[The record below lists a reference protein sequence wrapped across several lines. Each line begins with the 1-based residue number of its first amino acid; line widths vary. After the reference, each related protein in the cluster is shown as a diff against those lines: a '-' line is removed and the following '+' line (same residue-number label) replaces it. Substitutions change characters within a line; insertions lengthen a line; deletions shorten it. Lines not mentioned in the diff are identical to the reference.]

1 MAYYKNNCLSIQHY
15 DYTTDLSRTYESGI
29 ASYKHVYFNATR
41 NTGKI
46 WSLTALC
53 VIALYEAV
61 RRLAVLLLN
70 NRLRHSMLILFL
82 SSIFSHYY
90 SWWSFFNYWN
100 DDFYSQWNHQ
110 LFFSLTELFS
120 TLIVLRLADSRES
133 VRPFKVLPI
142 VAVAATHIVASSWDQ
157 FLDNVVRG
165 EGSAHQAL
173 AKQLLTSRRRLGE
186 TVKPRHK
193 YRIHPVC
200 HKALAKQ
207 LLTSRRR
214 LGETVKPRHKY
225 RIHPVCHKALAKQLL
240 TSRRRLGETVKPRHK
255 YRIHPVCHKALAKQ
269 LLTSRRRLGETVKP
283 RHKNR
288 KTQIRFLPQNLN

>member
-1 MAYYKNNCLSIQHY
+1 MFGIDSCNNIKNMTSYSIDYENRRFSKNQRSKIVESFITNTIACLGPIVIPPLHIYIIYHFWRQYSRHVDRHY
-15 DYTTDLSRTYESGI
+15 CTCSCWDTVFKGTYESGI

-157 FLDNVVRG
+157 FLDNVIRG
-165 EGSAHQAL
+165 EGSAHQVL
-173 AKQLLTSRRRLGE
+173 RDVCFMVPDILHVVLPLLELLCVCSHSHSLRRDCLLFCILLTIGLVFSIY
-186 TVKPRHK
+186 TNSV
-193 YRIHPVC
+193 
-200 HKALAKQ
+200 
-207 LLTSRRR
+207 
-214 LGETVKPRHKY
+214 
-225 RIHPVCHKALAKQLL
+225 
-240 TSRRRLGETVKPRHK
+240 
-255 YRIHPVCHKALAKQ
+255 
-269 LLTSRRRLGETVKP
+269 
-283 RHKNR
+283 NDW
-288 KTQIRFLPQNLN
+288 